1 MELGSVLTA
10 MVTPFKNDFS
20 VNYEVAQ
27 ELAEYLIN
35 HGSDGLVISGTTGES
50 PVLSFKEKT
59 NFFKAVKEAV
69 AGRAKVIAGTGTY
82 STSETVELTKEA
94 ERVGVDACMLVV
106 PYYNKPPQ
114 EGLYKHFK
122 VVAESTS
129 LPIILYNVPSRTAR
143 NLEAITT
150 IRLAQIKNIV
160 AIKEASG
167 NLVQIAK
174 IIKET
179 PPTFKVYS
187 GEDSHTF
194 AILALGGDGVISVA
208 SHVAGLEIKE
218 MVNAAKSGDLEKARS
233 LHFGLMPLFQ
243 VLFVT
248 ANPIMV
254 KAAVR
259 LKGIEVGSLRLPLV
273 EPTQA
278 ELEKLKAVLKELS
291 LL

>member
-27 ELAEYLIN
+27 ELAEHLIN

-50 PVLSFKEKT
+50 PVLSFEEKIAL
-59 NFFKAVKEAV
+59 FKAVKEAV
-69 AGRAKVIAGTGTY
+69 GGRAKVIAGTGTY
-82 STSETVELTKEA
+82 STSEAVELTKEA
-94 ERVGVDACMLVV
+94 EKVGVDACMLVV

-114 EGLYKHFK
+114 EGLYQHFK
-122 VVAESTS
+122 TVAENTS
-129 LPIILYNVPSRTAR
+129 LPIILYNVPTRTAR
-143 NLEAITT
+143 NLEAETT
-150 IRLAQIKNIV
+150 IRLAQIDNIV

-167 NLVQIAK
+167 NLIQIAK

-179 PPTFKVYS
+179 SPAFKVYS

-194 AILALGGDGVISVA
+194 SILTLGGDGVISVA
-208 SHVAGLEIKE
+208 SHIAGEEIKE
-218 MVNAAKSGDLEKARS
+218 MVNAGKSGDLEKARS
-233 LHFGLMPLFQ
+233 LHFDLLPLFK
-243 VLFVT
+243 VLFIT
-248 ANPIMV
+248 TNPIMV

-259 LKGIEVGSLRLPLV
+259 LKGIEVGPVRLPLV
-273 EPTQA
+273 EPSQV
-278 ELEKLKAVLKELS
+278 ELEKLETVLKGLS